1 MNQHIA
7 LMPRVIGSL
16 FYYSPDSPQVN
27 ALIPQIESL
36 SDLFEWRDR
45 AKIGQICQNIELPK
59 EDQLIWQF
67 SVLFEGQGE
76 MVAPPWGSVYLDKD
90 NLLMGDSTVAYR
102 HFLATNGIAFVA
114 DVCQPEDQFGLML
127 LAAAQLLEQEKTEAV
142 KALLEQHLMPWSY
155 RYLECLANNTISPFY
170 AALANI
176 ATLFLQD
183 LQTQYALKP
192 AELRLRF

>member
-7 LMPRVIGSL
+7 LMPRIIGSL
-16 FYYSPDSPQVN
+16 FYYSPDSPQIN

-36 SDLFEWRDR
+36 SELFDWHDK
-45 AKIGQICQNIELPK
+45 AKIAQICQSIRLPQ
-59 EDQLIWQF
+59 EDELIWQF

-102 HFLATNGIAFVA
+102 HFLAQNGITFIT

-127 LAAAQLLEQEKTEAV
+127 LAAAQLLEQEKNQAV
-142 KALLEQHLMPWSY
+142 KTLLEQHLMPWSY
-155 RYLECLANNTISPFY
+155 RYLECLANNTVSPFY

-176 ATLFLQD
+176 TTLFLQD
-183 LQTQYALKP
+183 LQRQYDLKP
-192 AELRLRF
+192 ATLRLRF

>member
-27 ALIPQIESL
+27 PLIPQIESL
-36 SDLFEWRDR
+36 SELFEWSDR
-45 AKIGQICQNIELPK
+45 AKIKLVCQNIELPR
-59 EDQLIWQF
+59 EEELIWQF

-90 NLLMGDSTVAYR
+90 NLLMGESTVAYR
-102 HFLATNGIAFVA
+102 HFLAQNGIAFSA
-114 DVCQPEDQFGLML
+114 DICQPEDQFGLML

-142 KALLEQHLMPWSY
+142 KELLEQHLMPWSY
-155 RYLECLANNTISPFY
+155 RYLECLSNNTISPFY

-192 AELRLRF
+192 AEIRLRF

>member
-36 SDLFEWRDR
+36 SELFEWRDR

-59 EDQLIWQF
+59 EDELIWQF

-170 AALANI
+170 AALVNI

>member
-36 SDLFEWRDR
+36 SELFEWRDR
-45 AKIGQICQNIELPK
+45 VKIGQICQNIELPK

-102 HFLATNGIAFVA
+102 HFLATNGIAFVS
-114 DVCQPEDQFGLML
+114 DVCQPEDQFGLM
-127 LAAAQLLEQEKTEAV
+127 
-142 KALLEQHLMPWSY
+142 
-155 RYLECLANNTISPFY
+155 
-170 AALANI
+170 
-176 ATLFLQD
+176 
-183 LQTQYALKP
+183 
-192 AELRLRF
+192 